1 MLDQISTLNVQLSG
15 GLGNQLFQ
23 YAIGRTISLDQS
35 TPLALDD
42 WSGFARDKQ
51 YHRRFELSRL
61 PIMYLKPSPIA
72 VFSLWAYRAAMS
84 FGQREKLNPIQRK
97 WYGDFYCEPDFIFS
111 PEIMSQKIRRLT
123 WLIGYWQ
130 SPLYF
135 QKYNKI
141 ILDELSPPCPS
152 DQKFIDIGHMARNC
166 NSVALGLRVYEESNN
181 PGAHA
186 RAGKVKSA
194 QEINDAIR
202 RLTERVPNARFFI
215 FCTHR
220 ASLLHHLNLPSNSVF
235 VTAEDGFVDSIDCLW
250 LLTQCKHHIFTNSSF
265 YWWGAWLSEAVHP
278 NTEQLIYAADCFI
291 NADGL
296 CDHWHRF

>member
-1 MLDQISTLNVQLSG
+1 MSKLNLQLSG

-23 YAIGRTISLDQS
+23 YATARALSLELNI
-35 TPLALDD
+35 PLATDSC
-42 WSGFARDKQ
+42 SGFIRDSQ
-51 YHRRFELSRL
+51 YRRRFELHYVSTNHA
-61 PIMYLKPSPIA
+61 KPSLRA
-72 VFSLWAYRAAMS
+72 LSVLWFYRAYTCL
-84 FGQREKLNPIQRK
+84 FPTRHTQLVERK
-97 WYGDFYCEPDFIFS
+97 WFGSFYSEPEFIFYS
-111 PEIMSQKIRRLT
+111 ELLSQEIKGLT
-123 WLIGYWQ
+123 WLVGYWQ

-135 QKYNKI
+135 QKYKKI

-166 NSVALGLRVYEESNN
+166 NSVALGLRIYEESNT

-186 RAGKVKSA
+186 RAGKIKSA

-202 RLTERVPNARFFI
+202 RLTERVPDARFFI

-220 ASLLHHLNLPSNSVF
+220 TSLLDHLNLPSNTVF

-278 NTEQLIYAADCFI
+278 NTEQLIYAADNFI

>member
-1 MLDQISTLNVQLSG
+1 MLTSLISINIQFSG

-23 YAIGRTISLDQS
+23 YATGRAISLEKRA
-35 TPLALDD
+35 PLALDD
-42 WSGFARDKQ
+42 WSGFARDRQ
-51 YHRRFELSRL
+51 YGRRFELSRVL
-61 PIMYLKPSPIA
+61 IAYLKPSPIA
-72 VFSLWAYRAAMS
+72 VSCLWAYRATTS
-84 FGQREKLNPIQRK
+84 ILGRGKINPIQRK
-97 WYGDFYCEPDFIFS
+97 WFGSFYSEPEFIFY
-111 PEIMSQKIRRLT
+111 PEVLSQDIKGLN
-123 WLIGYWQ
+123 WLVGYWQ

-135 QKYNKI
+135 QKHKKI

-220 ASLLHHLNLPSNSVF
+220 ASLLHHLNLPSSTVF

-278 NTEQLIYAADCFI
+278 NTEQLIYAADNFI